1 MSPKNRRTPRPPASV
16 SLAGRNRF
24 CAYELFYF
32 ACHFVLLARE
42 ELRVHGQRNNLPRH
56 AFGDGKIASLIPK
69 MLVSLLLV
77 NGNRIVD
84 AGSDARGRKMRLE
97 RFSVLHAHHI
107 EMVDPAGPG
116 RFARR
121 DDAAIGFRK
130 KLVITM
136 RSEERRVGKEC
147 RSRWSPYH

>member
-1 MSPKNRRTPRPPASV
+1 
-16 SLAGRNRF
+16 
-24 CAYELFYF
+24 
-32 ACHFVLLARE
+32 
-42 ELRVHGQRNNLPRH
+42 
-56 AFGDGKIASLIPK
+56 

-136 RSEERRVGKEC
+136 CQGAPRFIPGAEVAQFYGEPPCLDGIEPSI
-147 RSRWSPYH
+147 SW

>member
-1 MSPKNRRTPRPPASV
+1 
-16 SLAGRNRF
+16 
-24 CAYELFYF
+24 
-32 ACHFVLLARE
+32 
-42 ELRVHGQRNNLPRH
+42 
-56 AFGDGKIASLIPK
+56 

-84 AGSDARGRKMRLE
+84 AGCDARGRKMRLE

-136 RSEERRVGKEC
+136 CQGAPRLITGAAAEQLYGERPSTDGLAAAIVR
-147 RSRWSPYH
+147 

>member
-24 CAYELFYF
+24 CAHELFYF

-42 ELRVHGQRNNLPRH
+42 ELRVHGQRNNLPCH

-77 NGNRIVD
+77 NGNRD
-84 AGSDARGRKMRLE
+84 RKSTRLNSSHLGISYAV
-97 RFSVLHAHHI
+97 FCLKKKKII
-107 EMVDPAGPG
+107 ED
-116 RFARR
+116 
-121 DDAAIGFRK
+121 
-130 KLVITM
+130 
-136 RSEERRVGKEC
+136 
-147 RSRWSPYH
+147 